1 MREQRRPSNPKALL
15 VRMPLSV
22 IFFIA
27 TAQASFVSQQ
37 LVSGRR
43 SQRFCHCSE
52 VTAVVS
58 AHSRSLQPRPS
69 TVLPESLPLP
79 LLKTRNGAVR
89 ALVGP
94 LHDSLIDDHFISA
107 STAVSPDAHF
117 APVLNVPALGSFLFI
132 AGLYG
137 WLVNRLSQISQ
148 TVDQRTNALE
158 QLKKLKAQQLAG
170 LATNDQVNEAVETFR
185 FYYTRVEQL
194 RNVLPNTDLIR
205 ISPPPTS
212 VGTESHRQREEN
224 QAAARQYL
232 GYGAENVKS
241 NERST
246 DPTQPVVVAP
256 SENDSE

>member
-1 MREQRRPSNPKALL
+1 
-15 VRMPLSV
+15 VRMPLSML
-22 IFFIA
+22 FCIA

-43 SQRFCHCSE
+43 SQRFCPCSE
-52 VTAVVS
+52 VEALVS
-58 AHSRSLQPRPS
+58 GYSRSLQPRWP
-69 TVLPESLPLP
+69 TVLPESVPLP
-79 LLKTRNGAVR
+79 LSKTRKVAVC

-94 LHDSLIDDHFISA
+94 LHDSLIDDHLISA
-107 STAVSPDAHF
+107 SMAVSPDADF

-132 AGLYG
+132 AVLYG

-170 LATNDQVNEAVETFR
+170 LATNDQVSEAVETFR

-224 QAAARQYL
+224 QAAARRYL
-232 GYGAENVKS
+232 GYGVENVES
-241 NERST
+241 NERPT
-246 DPTQPVVVAP
+246 DPAHPVVFAP
-256 SENDSE
+256 SDNDSD